1 MSQHIHHLPFS
12 VLPPVTRGLG
22 IVNYPIATKK
32 QGAKSIHSGLT
43 RLPVGA
49 VVPPHSHN
57 TEEQVTVLEG
67 RVRFVLGDQTH
78 DCDAYD
84 STFISGGVVHE
95 FSNIGDKP
103 ALVIVI
109 YGSANVNRTFA
120 RTGQTVEIGSEG
132 DKFPEVGAPTA

>member
-1 MSQHIHHLPFS
+1 MNREIHHLPFT
-12 VLPPVTRGLG
+12 VLPPVPRGLG

-32 QGAKSIHSGLT
+32 QGAKNIHSGLT
-43 RLPVGA
+43 RMPVGA

-67 RVRFVLGDQTH
+67 CVRFVLGDQTY

-103 ALVIVI
+103 ALVMVI
-109 YGSANVNRTFA
+109 YGGADVNRTFA
-120 RTGQTVEIGSEG
+120 RTGETVAIGSEG
-132 DKFPEVGAPTA
+132 DKFPESGAPVA